1 MTTLYSAGVSRIAVA
16 GRRLRSNWVP
26 LVESTVA
33 ATLAWIVATVVV
45 GHQSPFFAPAAAI
58 IVLGQARGIRVRKT
72 VEILIGIAGGVLLA
86 DVVAQ
91 LLGSHTTLTI
101 FVLIVS
107 TLTITTAIGANGVA
121 VVQAAVSALYVA
133 VIAPPTQTLVP
144 VRFIDALVG
153 GTIALVVNQLAVV
166 HDPLAALIRQMRE
179 ISEQVCDVIDRT
191 AAAIDAHDQ
200 EAAQDALDRAR
211 TVDAAVAALRIEVA
225 AAAEVLR
232 LDVWRQHR
240 RAGVQT
246 IETASRQIDYAV
258 RGVRVLARAGLTL
271 TRWPAAADP
280 ALGTALRHLTAA
292 VGYAGEAL
300 AAEILGLSDR
310 SAEFASRA
318 ETVAFAAIADA
329 RPLLWG
335 DQPLPVVMIV
345 GQLRSITIDLLRGV
359 GADDATVLARVDH
372 ALGFPSGTPDH

>member
-1 MTTLYSAGVSRIAVA
+1 MSRIAVA
-16 GRRLRSNWVP
+16 GRRLRSNWVK

-33 ATLAWIVATVVV
+33 ATLAWLVATVVV
-45 GHQSPFFAPAAAI
+45 GHTAPFFAPTAAI
-58 IVLGQARGIRVRKT
+58 IVLGQARGVRIRKT
-72 VEILIGIAGGVLLA
+72 VEILIAIAGGVLLA

-91 LLGSHTTLTI
+91 LLGSHTTWTI
-101 FVLIVS
+101 LVLMVA

-121 VVQAAVSALYVA
+121 VTQAAVSALYVA
-133 VIAPPTQTLVP
+133 VVAPPTQTLVP

-153 GTIALVVNQLAVV
+153 GTIALVVSQLAVV
-166 HDPLAALIRQMRE
+166 RDPLAALVREMRG
-179 ISEQVCDVIDRT
+179 ITEQICDVVDRA
-191 AAAIDAHDQ
+191 AAAIDQHD
-200 EAAQDALDRAR
+200 EAAATAALDRAR
-211 TVDAAVAALRIEVA
+211 QVDRAVDALRTEVA

-232 LDVWRQHR
+232 LDVWRRER

-271 TRWPAAADP
+271 TRWPAPADP
-280 ALGTALRHLTAA
+280 ALGIALRRLTTA
-292 VGYAGEAL
+292 VGYTGEAL
-300 AAEILGLSDR
+300 AEGVLGHTER
-310 SAEFASRA
+310 AAEFARRA
-318 ETVAFAAIADA
+318 ETSAFAAIADA

-359 GADDATVLARVDH
+359 GADDATVLVRVDH
-372 ALGFPSGTPDH
+372 ALGFPSGAAGG